1 MSWKNGNFNLVSIV
15 DLMFSFT
22 GILLF
27 LIWGFASMPREENYR
42 EAKRL
47 LREYY
52 SFVVKKG
59 KITTIKAKRD
69 FIFNLKPMVFIV
81 DSSERV
87 KYLSPQGHPS
97 LITRQEVK
105 RKIREC
111 IRINSK
117 DLPKKELCGVV
128 FMVPPQGFT
137 WIKTIEKEVWQLLKN
152 SNSFLPLSYIPME
165 EKVYRKVCVLWT
177 E

>member
-1 MSWKNGNFNLVSIV
+1 MNWKNGNFSLVSIV

-27 LIWGFASMPREENYR
+27 LIWGFASIPKEKQFR

-59 KITTIKAKRD
+59 KITTIRARRD
-69 FIFNLKPMVFIV
+69 FIFNLKPMVFVV
-81 DSSERV
+81 DSPEKI
-87 KYLSPQGHPS
+87 KYLSPDGKPQ
-97 LITRQEVK
+97 LINRSRVK
-105 RKIREC
+105 EKIKKCLKINRE
-111 IRINSK
+111 K
-117 DLPKKELCGVV
+117 LPEKNLCGVV
-128 FMVPPQGFT
+128 FMVPPEGFAF
-137 WIKTIEKEVWQLLKN
+137 IKSLEKEVWETLKN

-165 EKVYRKVCVLWT
+165 QRVYEKISRLWT